1 MPSSMTSSPMLARCS
16 PIDQGLPSPSAS
28 WRSTPVPVGRVIY
41 APCRPVSIQKPT
53 PRSDHTHRLPRAK
66 KRNCHEPQFL
76 DTGCSGQSV
85 VSVWLARTIADLERR
100 AFRACWSCEN
110 CPSCRFVAAD
120 IFYFSEINLTPTPN
134 QRHDPRR
141 PAPDKRG
148 ASRSSRTLSAGCD
161 GRIGSQ
167 RALRADERS
176 RCGRRS
182 RVVLASRR

>member
-141 PAPDKRG
+141 PASARG
-148 ASRSSRTLSAGCD
+148 AYALSSRHVRRDAMAAAATRTID
-161 GRIGSQ
+161 
-167 RALRADERS
+167 RADER
-176 RCGRRS
+176 RCCGR
-182 RVVLASRR
+182 